1 MLLAEFVERGNG
13 VVAPDDIT
21 VEHAFG
27 DPGGQQRADRAGGEA
42 AILIILAGSL
52 SVETPDGEAA
62 TATAGD
68 VIGMYETLGGSR
80 FDATLKVLSPVT
92 ALRLERD
99 SLFELLADHTDL
111 LQGIFSILLRRGK

>member
-1 MLLAEFVERGNG
+1 MRQRRNYGGYRRSRARLPLAVNSE
-13 VVAPDDIT
+13 PIT
-21 VEHAFG
+21 
-27 DPGGQQRADRAGGEA
+27 RGGEA
-42 AILIILAGSL
+42 AILIILGGSL